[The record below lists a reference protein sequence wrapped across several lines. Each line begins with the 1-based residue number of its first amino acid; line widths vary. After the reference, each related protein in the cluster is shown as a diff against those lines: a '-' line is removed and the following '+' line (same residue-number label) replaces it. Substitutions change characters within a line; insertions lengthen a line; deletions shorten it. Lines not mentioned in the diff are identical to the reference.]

1 MVSSLNRSRRAF
13 VFLSVVACTLLAWS
27 MGTAARADDAPP
39 KVTAKQLTADFVKD
53 KAAAAKKYGDA
64 MNPKEVIVEGTV
76 ASLED
81 GTYGKI
87 AKLEGE
93 GKVTVSILL
102 RAEDVDSVK
111 KGDKITIKGK
121 CRGLFEKTQQVDING
136 GVLVKEK

>member
-1 MVSSLNRSRRAF
+1 MISTLKSNQGPF
-13 VFLSVVACTLLAWS
+13 TLLTVA
-27 MGTAARADDAPP
+27 GVALLAATAVRADDAPV

-53 KAAAAKKYGDA
+53 KEAAAKKYGDS

-81 GTYGKI
+81 GKYGKI

-102 RAEDVDSVK
+102 RKEDVDSVK
-111 KGDKITIKGK
+111 KGDTIKGK
-121 CRGLFEKTQQVDING
+121 CRGLFEKDKLVDING